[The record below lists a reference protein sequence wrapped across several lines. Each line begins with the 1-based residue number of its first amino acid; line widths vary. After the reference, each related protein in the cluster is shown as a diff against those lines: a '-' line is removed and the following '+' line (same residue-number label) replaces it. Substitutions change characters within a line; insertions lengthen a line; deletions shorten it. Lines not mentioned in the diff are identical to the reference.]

1 MPNLRLHDPIP
12 AQVGARQSPPPPCM
26 YYILL
31 FAAKLRDCLMRIKVC
46 IVLPYFNQ
54 KLFSRADVA
63 HHKILILLKGHFTI
77 YKVQYS
83 LAIPDCLN
91 DFRCRK
97 NVCLAYSLSGD
108 ILKGQCNE
116 IFECWFFNQKAPPG
130 PLRGTLGRLYF
141 LPKIH
146 RDIKQKV
153 GSAVYDTPRIGDS
166 AVYFTPRNGDSA
178 VYLTTAELVP
188 KNIYALFCSF

>member
-1 MPNLRLHDPIP
+1 MHHLLRALFQKWQILCHIRFTNKLFCTAVKIFTYDFIVCISTHSVPNLRLHDPIP
-12 AQVGARQSPPPPCM
+12 AQVGAGQSPPPPCM

-63 HHKILILLKGHFTI
+63 HHKILILLKGNFTI
-77 YKVQYS
+77 YKVQSS

-116 IFECWFFNQKAPPG
+116 IFECWFF
-130 PLRGTLGRLYF
+130 
-141 LPKIH
+141 
-146 RDIKQKV
+146 
-153 GSAVYDTPRIGDS
+153 
-166 AVYFTPRNGDSA
+166 
-178 VYLTTAELVP
+178 
-188 KNIYALFCSF
+188 